1 MIPKYEVQ
9 LRIDGTLIGDVRELA
24 YNLTWTKRRTKSGVD
39 EIDFTLNDVLFSK
52 WCEARGVTISQML
65 KPLALD
71 CRIVRNGLP
80 ILGGFLATMPAYSPN
95 GTSAN
100 LQMRF
105 DGYMNYL
112 GGVYIRPI
120 GLVQGRMGA
129 LIQQRIADAE
139 QLATEAGKGFG
150 ITAGNIE
157 NLPIVEHTFDNY
169 KTVKDWIAERCDNTT
184 GAGPFDLVFNPDRS
198 YDIFSDANFGDIIT
212 DYTIRYPALQ
222 VGVSAATISAPEVG
236 GYASTVI
243 GIGAGEISSDSS
255 KNTAI
260 TSVQTNFDA
269 VAEFGYAEATL
280 QESSISVQQTLDNN
294 TTASL
299 NNLSNPQW
307 KPEIT
312 LVGKQV
318 APIPAGEKKIW
329 IGDKVT
335 IINDE
340 DMTGQTSGTFR
351 INELQVKV
359 SATGAETILP
369 TLERII

>member
-24 YNLTWTKRRTKSGVD
+24 YNLTWTKRSTKSGVD

-71 CRIVRNGLP
+71 CRIVRNGVP

-157 NLPIVEHTFDNY
+157 NLPVVEHTFDNY

-243 GIGAGEISSDSS
+243 GIGAGEISSDAS

-294 TTASL
+294 TTTSL
-299 NNLSNPQW
+299 NNRSNPQW

-318 APIPAGEKKIW
+318 APTAAGERKIW
-329 IGDKVT
+329 IGDRVT
-335 IINDE
+335 IVNDE
-340 DMTGQTSGTFR
+340 DLTGQTSGQFR
-351 INELQVKV
+351 VNELQVKV
-359 SATGAETILP
+359 SATGAETIKP
-369 TLERII
+369 TLERIS

>member
-71 CRIVRNGLP
+71 CRIVRNGVP

-222 VGVSAATISAPEVG
+222 VGVSAATISAPEAG

-243 GIGAGEISSDSS
+243 GIGAGEISSDAS

-294 TTASL
+294 TTTSL
-299 NNLSNPQW
+299 NNRSNPQW

-318 APIPAGEKKIW
+318 APTAAGERKIW
-329 IGDKVT
+329 IGDRVT
-335 IINDE
+335 IVNDE
-340 DMTGQTSGTFR
+340 DLTGQTSGQFR
-351 INELQVKV
+351 VNELQVKV
-359 SATGAETILP
+359 SATGAETIKP
-369 TLERII
+369 TLERIS

>member
-71 CRIVRNGLP
+71 CRIVRNGVP

-169 KTVKDWIAERCDNTT
+169 KTVKYWIAERCDNTT

-243 GIGAGEISSDSS
+243 GIGAGEISSDTS

-294 TTASL
+294 TTTSL
-299 NNLSNPQW
+299 NNRSNPQW

-318 APIPAGEKKIW
+318 APTAAGERKIW
-329 IGDKVT
+329 IGDRVT
-335 IINDE
+335 IVNDE
-340 DMTGQTSGTFR
+340 DLTGQTSGQFR
-351 INELQVKV
+351 VNELQVKV
-359 SATGAETILP
+359 SATGAETIKP
-369 TLERII
+369 TLERIS

>member
-71 CRIVRNGLP
+71 CRIVRNGVP

-243 GIGAGEISSDSS
+243 GIGAGEISSDAS

-294 TTASL
+294 TTTSL
-299 NNLSNPQW
+299 NNRSNPQW

-318 APIPAGEKKIW
+318 APTAGGERKIW
-329 IGDKVT
+329 IGDRVA
-335 IINDE
+335 IANDE
-340 DMTGQTSGTFR
+340 DLNGQTSGQFR
-351 INELQVKV
+351 VNEIQVKI
-359 SATGAETILP
+359 SATGAETIKP
-369 TLERII
+369 TLERIS